1 MAKTPLGAVNPLIEE
16 EITVVAEG
24 TVEEEPVLSDNI
36 ADNLD
41 EDSLETIASELLA
54 AFEADVQSRK
64 DYEETIRKGME
75 LLGLKLEDSQNP
87 FPGACSAHHP
97 MMIEGAVQFQS
108 QAIKELFPSGGPV
121 KTQIIGEKTEDIV
134 KQANR
139 VKDYMNYEITH
150 VMEEYNPEM
159 DQLLF
164 QLPLSSHRDY
174 GRVF

>member
-1 MAKTPLGAVNPLIEE
+1 MARTPLGAVDPLIEQ

-24 TVEEEPVLSDNI
+24 TVEEEPILSDNI
-36 ADNLD
+36 AENLD
-41 EDSLETIASELLA
+41 EESLETISSELLA

-64 DYEETIRKGME
+64 DYEETIKEGME

-97 MMIEGAVQFQS
+97 MIIEGAVQFQS

-121 KTQIIGEKTEDIV
+121 KTQIIGEKTDDIV

-139 VKDYMNYEITH
+139 VKEFLNYQVTET
-150 VMEEYNPEM
+150 MEEYFDDF
-159 DQLLF
+159 DQMLF
-164 QLPLSSHRDY
+164 YLSLIHI
-174 GRVF
+174 